1 MKKPCLALAVM
12 FATVTASAQECDRLL
27 EPDVT
32 AINQDTTVRLAYL
45 HTLDKKQYEKH
56 KTAAGVGGSIP
67 VEGVPI
73 KGTANYDD
81 FKQKL
86 QEESR
91 RTQFSMNVTDSRW
104 YYATRVPPERTQGF
118 VDCINPTGLKLRL
131 VSREEGAA
139 VLKLSWHPSAD
150 AVRSADLSYGASLN
164 VANLNELPTS
174 IGPYAERVITVR
186 RKAPNETMI
195 VSINTGTHPAF
206 YSDPPI
212 HKPPPAVKTLATSIL
227 TGNPCVVRLTVGIGT
242 LVPNT
247 DYTLRYTESGN
258 RFAATGRHRRTNRS
272 ETHTYSNASLN
283 RHEITVWGAI
293 MTFSEDGRLQYKG
306 RDAGAIRC
314 T

>member
-1 MKKPCLALAVM
+1 MKNSWLAIATF

-32 AINQDTTVRLAYL
+32 AVSQDTMVRLAYL
-45 HTLDKKQYEKH
+45 HTLDRQQYEKH
-56 KTAAGVGGSIP
+56 KTGAGVGVSIP
-67 VEGVPI
+67 VDGIPLR
-73 KGTANYDD
+73 GTANYDD

-86 QEESR
+86 QTESQ
-91 RTQFSMNVTDSRW
+91 RTQFALNETDSRW

-118 VDCINPTGLKLRL
+118 VDCINPKGLKLRL

-139 VLKLSWHPSAD
+139 VLKLSWHPSGD
-150 AVRSADLSYGASLN
+150 AVRSADLSYDASLN

-206 YSDPPI
+206 YRDPPTL
-212 HKPPPAVKTLATSIL
+212 KPPPPRRTLATAIL

-242 LVPNT
+242 LLANT
-247 DYTLRYTESGN
+247 DYTLRYSESGN
-258 RFAATGRHRRTNRS
+258 RFTATGHHRRTNRS

-293 MTFSEDGRLQYKG
+293 MTFSEGGQLKYEG
-306 RDAGAIRC
+306 RDAGVIRC